1 MGRRRRTG
9 RSELTMATNE
19 KRRIPM
25 VVTFLEM
32 TSKPSALPPP
42 VPRGKI
48 AIIRAMNP
56 PVHFYRYL
64 YDTIGDPY
72 YWVDRRKLSDLEL
85 AAIIHDQ
92 KEEVYVLYTDGNP
105 AGLAELDLRES
116 GIAQLAYFGLMPEAI
131 GKRLGYFFLY
141 QAIANAWVH
150 PITKLLV
157 NTCTLDHP
165 RALPLYQRLGF
176 VAYSR
181 EDRYIELP

>member
-1 MGRRRRTG
+1 MSKPGNDSG
-9 RSELTMATNE
+9 
-19 KRRIPM
+19 RRIPM

-42 VPRGKI
+42 MPKGKV
-48 AIIRAMNP
+48 AIMRAAHP

-72 YWVDRRKLSDLEL
+72 FWVDRRKLSDKALGEIVQHPEVEL
-85 AAIIHDQ
+85 H
-92 KEEVYVLYTDGNP
+92 VLYLDGNP
-105 AGLAELDLRES
+105 AGMAELDLRDAAT
-116 GIAQLAYFGLMPEAI
+116 GQLAYFGLMPEAI
-131 GKRLGYFFLY
+131 GKRLGYFFCY
-141 QAIANAWVH
+141 HAVMNAWAR
-150 PITKLLV
+150 PISKLLI

-176 VAYSR
+176 VPYAR

>member
-1 MGRRRRTG
+1 M
-9 RSELTMATNE
+9 TNDQN
-19 KRRIPM
+19 RRIPM

-32 TSKPSALPPP
+32 LAKPSALPPP
-42 VPRGKI
+42 VPRGKV
-48 AIIRAMNP
+48 AIIRATNP

-64 YDTIGDPY
+64 YNTIGDAY
-72 YWVDRRKLSDLEL
+72 YWVDRRKLSDEAL
-85 AAIIHDQ
+85 ATIIQDP
-92 KEEVYVLYTDGNP
+92 KEELFVLYADGNP
-105 AGLAELDLRES
+105 AGMAELDMRES
-116 GIAQLAYFGLMPEAI
+116 GIGQLAYFGLMPEAV

-141 QAIANAWVH
+141 QAIANAWSH

>member
-1 MGRRRRTG
+1 M
-9 RSELTMATNE
+9 TNND

-32 TSKPSALPPP
+32 TAKPSALPPP
-42 VPRGKI
+42 TPRGKV
-48 AIIRAMNP
+48 AILRAQNP
-56 PVHFYRYL
+56 PVHYYRYL
-64 YDTIGDPY
+64 YNTVGDAY
-72 YWVDRRKLSDLEL
+72 FWVDRRKLSDDAL
-85 AAIIHDQ
+85 AAIIQDP
-92 KEEVYVLYTDGNP
+92 KEELYVLYSDGNP
-105 AGLAELDLRES
+105 AGFAELDMREA
-116 GIAQLAYFGLMPEAI
+116 GIAQLAYFGLMPEAV

-141 QAIANAWVH
+141 HAIGNAWSH

>member
-1 MGRRRRTG
+1 MSKPGHESG
-9 RSELTMATNE
+9 
-19 KRRIPM
+19 RRIPM

-42 VPRGKI
+42 MPKGKV
-48 AIIRAMNP
+48 AIMRAAHP

-72 YWVDRRKLSDLEL
+72 FWVDRRKLSDAALGEIVQHPEVEL
-85 AAIIHDQ
+85 H
-92 KEEVYVLYTDGNP
+92 VLYLDGNP
-105 AGLAELDLRES
+105 AGMAELDLRDAAT
-116 GIAQLAYFGLMPEAI
+116 GQLAYFGLMPEAI
-131 GKRLGYFFLY
+131 GKRLGYFFCY
-141 QAIANAWVH
+141 HAVMNAWAR
-150 PITKLLV
+150 PISKLLI

-176 VAYSR
+176 VPYAR